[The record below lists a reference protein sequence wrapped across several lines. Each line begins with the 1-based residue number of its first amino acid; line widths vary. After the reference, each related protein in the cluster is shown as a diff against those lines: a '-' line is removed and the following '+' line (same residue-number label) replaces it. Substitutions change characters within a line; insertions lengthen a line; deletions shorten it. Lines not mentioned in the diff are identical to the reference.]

1 MTFIVIGSTAARYH
15 LGDRWREPKD
25 YDVFTDRSPQPD
37 EKLDA
42 FWVGALNTYEGWR
55 RQTRHATL
63 DELYT
68 IKLSHSYWELPNGS
82 WNKHVFDMVKL
93 QDHGAKVIDELYKV
107 LYKVW
112 EEKHG
117 RKTINL
123 DLDKAAF
130 FDDAVPRKWD
140 HDSIHMSVA
149 YGDTP
154 IYESILKPD
163 AEVGIDMRALK
174 ALPFDTQ
181 VKLFREEI
189 YATALER
196 LVIPRNYAVSPRAC
210 YGWAL
215 RRTMTRLTRGW
226 SARFIAE
233 NYKVFRDPD
242 MDYVA
247 HHLSKAHLLV
257 PFERKGK

>member
-1 MTFIVIGSTAARYH
+1 MTFIVVGSTAARYH

-25 YDVFTDRSPQPD
+25 YDVFTDRHTID
-37 EKLDA
+37 GENLDV
-42 FWVGALNTYEGWR
+42 FWHSAVNKFDGWR
-55 RQTRHATL
+55 GQTRHATL
-63 DELYT
+63 NELYT
-68 IKLSHSYWELPNGS
+68 IKLSHSFWELPNGS

-93 QDHGAKVIDELYKV
+93 KDYGAEVEEDLYKV
-107 LYKVW
+107 LYSVW

-123 DLDKAAF
+123 DQDKAAF
-130 FDDAVPRKWD
+130 FDDAVPRLWD

-149 YGDTP
+149 YGDAP

-174 ALPFDTQ
+174 AMPFDMQ

-196 LVIPRNYAVSPRAC
+196 LVIPRNYEVSPKAC
-210 YGWAL
+210 YSWAL
-215 RRTMTRLTRGW
+215 RRTMTRLTKGW

-233 NYKVFRDPD
+233 NYHVFRDPD

-247 HHLSKAHLLV
+247 HHKSKSHLLV
-257 PFERKGK
+257 PFERKV